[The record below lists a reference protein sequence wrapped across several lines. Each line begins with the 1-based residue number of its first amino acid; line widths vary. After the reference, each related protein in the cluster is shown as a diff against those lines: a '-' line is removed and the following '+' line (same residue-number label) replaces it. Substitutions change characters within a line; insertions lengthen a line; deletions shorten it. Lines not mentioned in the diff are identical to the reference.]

1 MKITPDHLTRGA
13 FIYVR
18 QSTVDQLANNHES
31 RLRQYGLAD
40 RARALGWT
48 DVTVIDDDLGRSGSG
63 VSRPGFE
70 RLLAAIC
77 EGRVGAVFAIE
88 ASRLARNGRD
98 WHTLIEFCG
107 LVGTVIVDEDGTY
120 EPRHPNDRLLLGMKG
135 TMSELEL
142 ALLRAR
148 SMEAL
153 KQKARRGEL
162 FFTVAVGYVKVGRE
176 KIEMDPDLRVREA
189 IGLVFTRF
197 AEMQS
202 IRQVFLSL
210 RGDQI
215 ALPYINSKS
224 SGQHQPLWKLPVY
237 ATVNNLLTNPVYAGA
252 YAFGRTGS
260 RMTIE
265 NGRKRILRGY
275 RKDRSDWAVLLVD
288 HHEGYLSWPDYERNQ
303 RLIADNANGKGMM
316 VRGAVR
322 KGEALLTG
330 LLRCGHCGRRLLVSY
345 NGTKGD
351 VGRYNCDATRN
362 NPGAD
367 ACISFGALR
376 VDEAVGGE
384 IVRLLQPLGV
394 EAAIHAITECEH
406 QSGEKQRQ
414 FELALEQARYEAA
427 RARRQYDTVD
437 PDNRL
442 VAGEL
447 ERRWNTALAAVRAL
461 EEELKALLRQRPA
474 ALSAEERQ
482 RLLQMGADLEAA
494 WHHPAANAVTRKR
507 IIRVVLREVVA
518 RVEDDQIHLLL
529 HWQGGDHTRLMVRKN
544 RRGQTRWSVEPET
557 MELIRAC
564 ARLMPDKAIA
574 GMLNRTGKRT
584 GRLNGWTQSRVRA
597 FRNTHGIAVYVVGEW
612 AERAEVTL
620 TEAARML
627 NLSPLT
633 VLRQI
638 RAGIIP
644 AEQYCKGAPWVIKR
658 RSIEDPNL
666 VERVKMCRK
675 GPSSS
680 NPDQK
685 TLVFDVAGWAL

>member
-1 MKITPDHLTRGA
+1 MKITPDHLARGA

-18 QSTVDQLANNHES
+18 QSTADQLANNHES
-31 RLRQYGLAD
+31 RRRQYGLAD

-107 LVGTVIVDEDGTY
+107 LVGTMMVDEDGIY
-120 EPRHPNDRLLLGMKG
+120 DARHPNDRLLLGMKG

-142 ALLRAR
+142 SLLRAR

-162 FFTVAVGYVKVGRE
+162 FSTVAVGYVKTGRG
-176 KIEMDPDLRVREA
+176 KIELDPDLRVREA
-189 IGLVFTRF
+189 IGVVFSRF

-210 RGDQI
+210 RADRLE
-215 ALPYINSKS
+215 LPYIDRKDAE
-224 SGQHQPLWKLPVY
+224 QARLMWKRPVY
-237 ATVNNLLTNPVYAGA
+237 STVNNLLTNPVYAGA

-260 RMTIE
+260 RTTIE
-265 NGRKRILRGY
+265 NGRKRILRGH
-275 RKDRSDWAVLLVD
+275 RKDRAEWVVLLVD
-288 HHEGYLSWPDYERNQ
+288 HHEGYLSWADYERNQ

-322 KGEALLTG
+322 KGEALLAG

-351 VGRYNCDATRN
+351 IGRYNCDAVRN
-362 NPGAD
+362 NPSAD
-367 ACISFGALR
+367 PCISFGSLR
-376 VDEAVGGE
+376 VDEAVGAE
-384 IVRLLQPLGV
+384 ILRLLQPLGV
-394 EAAIHAITECEH
+394 EAAIQAVTDREH
-406 QSGEKQRQ
+406 QAGEKQRQ
-414 FELALEQARYEAA
+414 VELALEHARYEAG
-427 RARRQYDTVD
+427 RARRQYDAID

-442 VAGEL
+442 VAAEL
-447 ERRWNTALAAVRAL
+447 ERRWNSALVAVCAL
-461 EEELKALLRQRPA
+461 EEDLQALIRQQPT
-474 ALSAEERQ
+474 ALSAEERE
-482 RLLQMGADLEAA
+482 RLLRMGHDLDAA
-494 WHHPAANAVTRKR
+494 WHHPSATAVTRKR

-518 RVEDDQIHLLL
+518 RVENDQIQLLL
-529 HWQGGDHTRLMVRKN
+529 HWQGGDHTRLTVKKN
-544 RRGQTRWSVEPET
+544 RRGQTRWCVEPQT
-557 MELIRAC
+557 TELIQVC

-584 GRLNGWTQSRVRA
+584 GRLNGWTQSRVRS
-597 FRNTHGIAVYVVGEW
+597 FRNTHGIAVHRDGEW
-612 AERAEVTL
+612 AERGEVTL
-620 TEAARML
+620 TEAARIL
-627 NLSPLT
+627 DLSPMT
-633 VLRQI
+633 VLRQL
-638 RAGIIP
+638 RAGTIP
-644 AEQYCKGAPWVIKR
+644 GEQYCKGAPWVIKR
-658 RSIEDPNL
+658 RNVEDL
-666 VERVKMCRK
+666 QRVERAKTGRK
-675 GPSSS
+675 GPPSSA
-680 NPDQK
+680 
-685 TLVFDVAGWAL
+685 VAQQPSLFQ

>member
-1 MKITPDHLTRGA
+1 MKITPDHLARGA
-13 FIYVR
+13 FVYIR
-18 QSTVDQLANNHES
+18 QSTIDQLVNNHES
-31 RLRQYGLAD
+31 RRRQYGLAE

-48 DVTVIDDDLGRSGSG
+48 DVTTIDDDLGRSGSG

-107 LVGTVIVDEDGTY
+107 LVGTVIVDEDGVY

-142 ALLRAR
+142 SLLRAR

-162 FFTVAVGYVKVGRE
+162 FFTVAVGYVKVGRD

-189 IGLVFTRF
+189 IRLVFARF

-210 RGDQI
+210 RADQI
-215 ALPYINSKS
+215 ALPYIDPKS
-224 SGQHQPLWKLPVY
+224 SGQLQLLWKPPVY

-265 NGRKRILRGY
+265 NGRKRILRGR
-275 RKDRSDWAVLLVD
+275 RKHRADWAVLLVD
-288 HHEGYLSWPDYERNQ
+288 HHEGYLSWADYERNQ

-322 KGEALLTG
+322 KGEALLAG

-351 VGRYNCDATRN
+351 IGRYHCDATRS
-362 NPGAD
+362 NPAV
-367 ACISFGALR
+367 APCISFGALR
-376 VDEAVGGE
+376 VDQAVGVE

-394 EAAIHAITECEH
+394 EAAVHAITDCEH
-406 QSGEKQRQ
+406 QAGEKQRQ
-414 FELALEQARYEAA
+414 LELALEQARFEAA
-427 RARRQYDTVD
+427 RARRQYDAVD

-447 ERRWNTALAAVRAL
+447 ERRWNAALVAVDTL
-461 EEELKALLRQRPA
+461 EKELEAVVRQRPA
-474 ALSAEERQ
+474 ALNTEERH

-494 WHHPAANAVTRKR
+494 WHHPAATAATRKR
-507 IIRVVLREVVA
+507 IIRAVLREVMA
-518 RVEDDQIHLLL
+518 RVEDDQIQLLL
-529 HWQGGDHTRLMVRKN
+529 HWQGGDHTHLTVKKN
-544 RRGQTRWSVEPET
+544 RRGQTRWTVEPET
-557 MELIRAC
+557 IDLIRAC

-584 GRLNGWTQSRVRA
+584 GRLNGWTQSRVRG
-597 FRNTHGIAVYVVGEW
+597 FRNAHGIAVYVDGEW
-612 AERAEVTL
+612 AERGEVTL

-627 NLSPLT
+627 DLSPMT
-633 VLRQI
+633 VLRWI

-658 RSIEDPNL
+658 RDVERQQL
-666 VERVKMCRK
+666 VERVKMSRK
-675 GPSSS
+675 GPSPAD
-680 NPDQK
+680 PDQQ
-685 TLVFDVAGWAL
+685 TLIFQ

>member
-1 MKITPDHLTRGA
+1 MMKIAPDHLARGA
-13 FIYVR
+13 FIYIR
-18 QSTVDQLANNHES
+18 QSTADQLANNHES
-31 RLRQYGLAD
+31 RRRQYGLAE

-107 LVGTVIVDEDGTY
+107 LVGTVIVDEDGVY

-142 ALLRAR
+142 SLLRAR

-153 KQKARRGEL
+153 KQKAGRGEL
-162 FFTVAVGYVKVGRE
+162 FFSVAVGYIKVGRD

-189 IGLVFTRF
+189 IGLVFARF

-210 RGDQI
+210 RADQI
-215 ALPYINSKS
+215 ALPYIDSNGPESRQLS
-224 SGQHQPLWKLPVY
+224 WKLPVY

-265 NGRKRILRGY
+265 NGRKRIVRGR

-288 HHEGYLSWPDYERNQ
+288 HHEGYLSWTEYERNQ
-303 RLIADNANGKGMM
+303 RVIADNANGKGMM
-316 VRGAVR
+316 ARGAVR
-322 KGEALLTG
+322 KGEALLAG
-330 LLRCGHCGRRLLVSY
+330 LVRCGHCGRRLLVSY
-345 NGTKGD
+345 NGTNGD
-351 VGRYNCDATRN
+351 IGRYNCDATRS
-362 NPGAD
+362 NPGTP

-376 VDEAVGGE
+376 VDEAVGAE

-394 EAAIHAITECEH
+394 EAAVRAITDGEH
-406 QSGEKQRQ
+406 QSVEKQRQ
-414 FELALEQARYEAA
+414 IELALEQARFEAI
-427 RARRQYDTVD
+427 RARRQYDAVD

-447 ERRWNTALAAVRAL
+447 ERRWNAALAAVATL
-461 EEELKALLRQRPA
+461 EEELKAVVRQRPA
-474 ALSAEERQ
+474 ALSAEERK
-482 RLLQMGADLEAA
+482 RLLELGADLETA
-494 WHHPAANAVTRKR
+494 WHHPAATAITRKR

-518 RVEDDQIHLLL
+518 RIEGDQILLML
-529 HWQGGDHTRLMVRKN
+529 HWQGGDHTHLTVRKN
-544 RRGQTRWSVEPET
+544 RRGQTRWVVEPET
-557 MELIRAC
+557 VGLIRHC

-597 FRNTHGIAVYVVGEW
+597 FRNTHGIGVYREGEW
-612 AERAEVTL
+612 AERDEITL
-620 TEAARML
+620 TDVATML
-627 NLSPLT
+627 DLSPIT

-638 RAGIIP
+638 KAGIIP
-644 AEQYCKGAPWVIKR
+644 AKQYCKGTPWVIKR
-658 RSIEDPNL
+658 QDIDLLLSERPRGHKDPL
-666 VERVKMCRK
+666 
-675 GPSSS
+675 ST
-680 NPDQK
+680 NPDQQ
-685 TLVFDVAGWAL
+685 TFIFQ

>member
-1 MKITPDHLTRGA
+1 MKITPDHLERGA
-13 FIYVR
+13 FIYIR
-18 QSTVDQLANNHES
+18 QSTADQLANNHES
-31 RLRQYGLAD
+31 RRRQYGLAE
-40 RARALGWT
+40 RAKQLGWA
-48 DVTVIDDDLGRSGSG
+48 TVEIVDDDLGRSGG
-63 VSRPGFE
+63 GIARPGFE

-77 EGRVGAVFAIE
+77 EARVGAVFAIE

-107 LVGTVIVDEDGTY
+107 LVGTVIVDEDGIY

-142 ALLRAR
+142 SLLRAR

-162 FFTVAVGYVKVGRE
+162 FFTVAVGYVKVGHD
-176 KIEMDPDLRVREA
+176 KIEMDPDLRVRGA
-189 IGLVFTRF
+189 VGLVFPLF

-215 ALPYINSKS
+215 ALPYINFKS
-224 SGQHQPLWKLPVY
+224 SGQRQLLWKLPVY

-260 RMTIE
+260 RVTIE

-316 VRGAVR
+316 VRGPVR
-322 KGEALLTG
+322 KGEPLLTG

-351 VGRYNCDATRN
+351 VGRYNCDATRS
-362 NPGAD
+362 NPGA
-367 ACISFGALR
+367 APCISFGALR
-376 VDEAVGGE
+376 VDEAVGAE

-394 EAAIHAITECEH
+394 EAAVRGITDSEH
-406 QSGEKQRQ
+406 QSDGKQRQ
-414 FELALEQARYEAA
+414 IELALEQARYDAA
-427 RARRQYDTVD
+427 RARRQYDAVD

-442 VAGEL
+442 VIGEL
-447 ERRWNTALAAVRAL
+447 ERRWNAVLVNVAAL
-461 EEELKALLRQRPA
+461 EEELEALVRRRPA
-474 ALSAEERQ
+474 ALSAEERP

-507 IIRVVLREVVA
+507 ILRVVLREVVA
-518 RVEDDQIHLLL
+518 RVEDDQIQLLL
-529 HWQGGDHTRLMVRKN
+529 HWQSGDHTRLTVRKN

-584 GRLNGWTQSRVRA
+584 GRLNGWTQSRVRG
-597 FRNTHGIAVYVVGEW
+597 FRNTHGIAVYVDGEW
-612 AERAEVTL
+612 AARGEVTL

-627 NLSPLT
+627 DLSPMT

-644 AEQYCKGAPWVIKR
+644 AEQYCNQPERKR
-658 RSIEDPNL
+658 
-666 VERVKMCRK
+666 
-675 GPSSS
+675 
-680 NPDQK
+680 
-685 TLVFDVAGWAL
+685 

>member
-1 MKITPDHLTRGA
+1 MKITPDHLARGA
-13 FIYVR
+13 FIYIR

-142 ALLRAR
+142 SLLRAR

-162 FFTVAVGYVKVGRE
+162 FFTVAVGYVKVGRD

-224 SGQHQPLWKLPVY
+224 SGQHQLLWKLPVY

-260 RMTIE
+260 RVMIE

-275 RKDRSDWAVLLVD
+275 RKNRSDWAVLLVD

-351 VGRYNCDATRN
+351 VGRYNCDATRS

-367 ACISFGALR
+367 PCISFGALR
-376 VDEAVGGE
+376 VDEAVGAE

-394 EAAIHAITECEH
+394 EAAVHAITECEH

-414 FELALEQARYEAA
+414 LELALEQARYEAA

-461 EEELKALLRQRPA
+461 EEELEALLRQRPA

-507 IIRVVLREVVA
+507 IVRVVLREVVA
-518 RVEDDQIHLLL
+518 RVEDDQIQLLL
-529 HWQGGDHTRLMVRKN
+529 HWQGGDHTRLTVRKN

-574 GMLNRTGKRT
+574 GLLNRTGKRT
-584 GRLNGWTQSRVRA
+584 GRLNGWTQSRVRS
-597 FRNTHGIAVYVVGEW
+597 FRNTHGIAVYADGEW
-612 AERAEVTL
+612 AERGEVTL
-620 TEAARML
+620 TEAARIL
-627 NLSPLT
+627 NLNPLT

-638 RAGIIP
+638 HAGIIP

-658 RSIEDPNL
+658 RSIEDPDL

-685 TLVFDVAGWAL
+685 TLVFQ

>member
-1 MKITPDHLTRGA
+1 MKITPDHLARGA

-142 ALLRAR
+142 SLLRAR

-153 KQKARRGEL
+153 KQKAQRGEL
-162 FFTVAVGYVKVGRE
+162 FFTVAVGYVKVGHD

-215 ALPYINSKS
+215 ELPYINSKS
-224 SGQHQPLWKLPVY
+224 SGQHQLLWKLPVY

-260 RMTIE
+260 RVTIE

-351 VGRYNCDATRN
+351 VGRYNCDATRS

-367 ACISFGALR
+367 PCISFGALR
-376 VDEAVGGE
+376 VDEAVGAE

-394 EAAIHAITECEH
+394 EAAVHAITECEH

-461 EEELKALLRQRPA
+461 EEELEALLRQRPA

-518 RVEDDQIHLLL
+518 RVEDDQIQLLL
-529 HWQGGDHTRLMVRKN
+529 HWQGGDHTRLTVRKN

-584 GRLNGWTQSRVRA
+584 GRLNGWTQSRVRG
-597 FRNTHGIAVYVVGEW
+597 FRNTHGIAVYADDEW
-612 AERAEVTL
+612 AERGEVTL

-633 VLRQI
+633 VLRHI

-658 RSIEDPNL
+658 RSIEDPDL

-685 TLVFDVAGWAL
+685 TLIFQ

>member
-1 MKITPDHLTRGA
+1 MKITPDHLGRGA
-13 FIYVR
+13 FIYIR
-18 QSTVDQLANNHES
+18 QSTADQLANNHES
-31 RLRQYGLAD
+31 RRRQYGLAE
-40 RARALGWT
+40 RARTLGWT
-48 DVTVIDDDLGRSGSG
+48 NVTVIDDDLGRSGSG

-107 LVGTVIVDEDGTY
+107 LVGTVIVDEDGIY

-142 ALLRAR
+142 SLLRAR
-148 SMEAL
+148 STEAL

-162 FFTVAVGYVKVGRE
+162 FFTVAVGYIKVGRD

-189 IGLVFTRF
+189 IGLVFARF
-197 AEMQS
+197 TEMQS
-202 IRQVFLSL
+202 VRQVFLSL
-210 RGDQI
+210 RADQI
-215 ALPYINSKS
+215 ALPYIDSKS
-224 SGQHQPLWKLPVY
+224 SGQHQLLWKPPVY

-252 YAFGRTGS
+252 YVFGRTGS

-275 RKDRSDWAVLLVD
+275 RKNRSDWAVLLVD
-288 HHEGYLSWPDYERNQ
+288 HHEGYLSWADYERNQ

-322 KGEALLTG
+322 KGEALLVG

-351 VGRYNCDATRN
+351 IGRYHCDATRSD
-362 NPGAD
+362 PA
-367 ACISFGALR
+367 AAPCISFGALR
-376 VDEAVGGE
+376 VDQAVGAE

-394 EAAIHAITECEH
+394 DAAVRAITDCEH
-406 QSGEKQRQ
+406 QAGEKQRQ
-414 FELALEQARYEAA
+414 LELALEQARYEAA
-427 RARRQYDTVD
+427 RARRQYDAVD

-447 ERRWNTALAAVRAL
+447 ERRWDAALAAVEVIEKEL
-461 EEELKALLRQRPA
+461 ETLVRQRPV
-474 ALSAEERQ
+474 ALDAEERQ

-494 WHHPAANAVTRKR
+494 WHHPAATAVTRKR
-507 IIRVVLREVVA
+507 LIRAVMREVVA
-518 RVEDDQIHLLL
+518 RVEDDQVQLLL
-529 HWQGGDHTRLMVRKN
+529 HWQGGDHTRLTVRKN
-544 RRGQTRWSVEPET
+544 RRGQTRWAVEPE
-557 MELIRAC
+557 MVDLIRTC

-584 GRLNGWTQSRVRA
+584 GRLNGWTQSRVRG
-597 FRNTHGIAVYVVGEW
+597 FRNTHGIAVYVEGEW
-612 AERAEVTL
+612 AARGEVTL

-627 NLSPLT
+627 DLSPMT

-658 RSIEDPNL
+658 QDIENQPRAKT
-666 VERVKMCRK
+666 ERK
-675 GPSSS
+675 GPLSS
-680 NPDQK
+680 NPGQQ
-685 TLVFDVAGWAL
+685 ALIFQ

>member
-1 MKITPDHLTRGA
+1 MKITPDHLARGA
-13 FIYVR
+13 FIYIR

-142 ALLRAR
+142 SLLRAR

-162 FFTVAVGYVKVGRE
+162 FFTVAVGYVKVGRD

-215 ALPYINSKS
+215 ALPYINSKN
-224 SGQHQPLWKLPVY
+224 SGQHQLLWKLPVY

-260 RMTIE
+260 RVMIE

-322 KGEALLTG
+322 KGEALLAG

-351 VGRYNCDATRN
+351 VGRYNCDATRS

-367 ACISFGALR
+367 PCISFGALR
-376 VDEAVGGE
+376 VDEAVGAE

-394 EAAIHAITECEH
+394 EAAVHAITECEH

-414 FELALEQARYEAA
+414 LELALEQARYEAA

-461 EEELKALLRQRPA
+461 EEELEALLRQRPA

-507 IIRVVLREVVA
+507 IVRVVLREVVA
-518 RVEDDQIHLLL
+518 RVEDDQIQLLL
-529 HWQGGDHTRLMVRKN
+529 HWQGGDHTRLTVRKN

-574 GMLNRTGKRT
+574 GLLNRTGKRT
-584 GRLNGWTQSRVRA
+584 GRLNGWTQSRVRS
-597 FRNTHGIAVYVVGEW
+597 FRNTHGIAVYADGEW
-612 AERAEVTL
+612 AERGEVTL

-627 NLSPLT
+627 NLNPLT

-638 RAGIIP
+638 HAGIIP

-658 RSIEDPNL
+658 RSIEDPDL

-685 TLVFDVAGWAL
+685 TLVFQ

>member
-1 MKITPDHLTRGA
+1 MKIMPDHLARGA

-18 QSTVDQLANNHES
+18 QSTADQLANNHES
-31 RLRQYGLAD
+31 RRRQYGLAD
-40 RARALGWT
+40 RAGSLGWT

-63 VSRPGFE
+63 VNRPGFE

-98 WHTLIEFCG
+98 WHTLIDFCG
-107 LVGTVIVDEDGTY
+107 LVGTLIVDEDGIY

-142 ALLRAR
+142 SLLRAR

-176 KIEMDPDLRVREA
+176 KIDMDPDLRVREA
-189 IGLVFTRF
+189 IRLVFTRF

-210 RGDQI
+210 RADQI
-215 ALPYINSKS
+215 LLPSINSKT
-224 SGQHQPLWKLPVY
+224 SGQPQLLWKLPVY

-260 RMTIE
+260 RITIE

-288 HHEGYLSWPDYERNQ
+288 HHEGYLSWTEYERNQ

-316 VRGAVR
+316 VRGSVR
-322 KGEALLTG
+322 KGEALLAG
-330 LLRCGHCGRRLLVSY
+330 LLRCGHCGRKLLVSY

-351 VGRYNCDATRN
+351 IGRYNCDAARS

-367 ACISFGALR
+367 PCISFGALR
-376 VDEAVGGE
+376 VDEGVGGE
-384 IVRLLQPLGV
+384 IVRFLQPLGV
-394 EAAIHAITECEH
+394 EAAIRAIEDCER
-406 QSGEKQRQ
+406 QAGEKQRQ
-414 FELALEQARYEAA
+414 VELALEQARYEAA
-427 RARRQYDTVD
+427 RARRQYDAVD

-442 VAGEL
+442 VASEL
-447 ERRWNTALAAVRAL
+447 ERRWNAALVTLRGLEKEL
-461 EEELKALLRQRPA
+461 EELARQRPA
-474 ALSAEERQ
+474 TLSAEERQ

-494 WHHPAANAVTRKR
+494 WHHPAATAGTRKR
-507 IIRVVLREVVA
+507 IVRAVLHEVVA
-518 RVEDDQIHLLL
+518 RVEDDQIQLLL
-529 HWQGGDHTRLMVRKN
+529 HWQGGDHTRLTVRKN

-557 MELIRAC
+557 IELIRAC

-584 GRLNGWTQSRVRA
+584 GRLNGWTQSRVRG
-597 FRNTHGIAVYVVGEW
+597 FRNTHAIAVHRDGEW
-612 AERAEVTL
+612 AERGEITL
-620 TEAARML
+620 TETASML
-627 NLSPLT
+627 NLSPIT

-644 AEQYCKGAPWVIKR
+644 ADQYCKGAPWVIKR
-658 RSIEDPNL
+658 RDVESL
-666 VERVKMCRK
+666 VERIQRRRDQ
-675 GPSSS
+675 PASA
-680 NPDQK
+680 NPDQ
-685 TLVFDVAGWAL
+685 TILVFQ

>member
-1 MKITPDHLTRGA
+1 MKITPDHLGRGA
-13 FIYVR
+13 FIYIR
-18 QSTVDQLANNHES
+18 QSTADQLANNHES
-31 RLRQYGLAD
+31 RRRQYGLAE
-40 RARALGWT
+40 RARTLGWT

-107 LVGTVIVDEDGTY
+107 LVGTVIVDEDGIY

-142 ALLRAR
+142 SLLRAR
-148 SMEAL
+148 STEAL

-162 FFTVAVGYVKVGRE
+162 FFTVAVGYIKVGRD

-189 IGLVFTRF
+189 IGLVFARF
-197 AEMQS
+197 TEMQS
-202 IRQVFLSL
+202 VRQVFLSL
-210 RGDQI
+210 RADQI
-215 ALPYINSKS
+215 ALPYIDSKS
-224 SGQHQPLWKLPVY
+224 SGQHQLLWKPPVY

-252 YAFGRTGS
+252 YVFGRTGS
-260 RMTIE
+260 RVTIE

-275 RKDRSDWAVLLVD
+275 RKNRSDWAVLLVD
-288 HHEGYLSWPDYERNQ
+288 HHEGYLSWADYERNQ

-322 KGEALLTG
+322 KGEALLVG

-351 VGRYNCDATRN
+351 IGRYHCDATRSD
-362 NPGAD
+362 PA
-367 ACISFGALR
+367 AAPCISFGALR
-376 VDEAVGGE
+376 VDQAVGAE

-394 EAAIHAITECEH
+394 DAAVRAITDCEH
-406 QSGEKQRQ
+406 QAGEKQRQ
-414 FELALEQARYEAA
+414 LELALEQARYEAA
-427 RARRQYDTVD
+427 RARRQYDAVD

-447 ERRWNTALAAVRAL
+447 ERRWDAALAAVEML
-461 EEELKALLRQRPA
+461 EKELETLVRQQPA
-474 ALSAEERQ
+474 ALDAEERQ

-494 WHHPAANAVTRKR
+494 WHHPAATAVTRKR
-507 IIRVVLREVVA
+507 LIRAVMREVVA
-518 RVEDDQIHLLL
+518 RVEDDQVQLLL
-529 HWQGGDHTRLMVRKN
+529 HWQGGDHTRLTVRKN
-544 RRGQTRWSVEPET
+544 RRGQTRWAVEPE
-557 MELIRAC
+557 MVDLIRTC

-584 GRLNGWTQSRVRA
+584 GRLNGWTQSRVRG
-597 FRNTHGIAVYVVGEW
+597 FRNTHGIAVYVEGEW
-612 AERAEVTL
+612 AARGEVTL

-627 NLSPLT
+627 DLSPMT
-633 VLRQI
+633 VLRRI

-644 AEQYCKGAPWVIKR
+644 AEQYWGVR
-658 RSIEDPNL
+658 
-666 VERVKMCRK
+666 
-675 GPSSS
+675 
-680 NPDQK
+680 
-685 TLVFDVAGWAL
+685 

>member
-1 MKITPDHLTRGA
+1 MKITPDHLARGA

-31 RLRQYGLAD
+31 RRRQYGLAE
-40 RARALGWT
+40 RARTLGWT

-70 RLLAAIC
+70 RLLTAIC

-107 LVGTVIVDEDGTY
+107 LVGTVIVDEDGVY

-142 ALLRAR
+142 SLLRAR

-162 FFTVAVGYVKVGRE
+162 FFSVAVGYVKVGRD

-189 IGLVFTRF
+189 IGLVFARF

-210 RGDQI
+210 RADQI
-215 ALPYINSKS
+215 SLPYIASKE
-224 SGQHQPLWKLPVY
+224 SGPRQLLWKLPAY

-260 RMTIE
+260 RMMIE
-265 NGRKRILRGY
+265 NGRKRILRGH

-288 HHEGYLSWPDYERNQ
+288 HHEGYLSWADYERNQ

-322 KGEALLTG
+322 KGEALLAG
-330 LLRCGHCGRRLLVSY
+330 LVRCGHCGRRLLVSY

-351 VGRYNCDATRN
+351 IGRYNCDATRN
-362 NPGAD
+362 NPGAPP
-367 ACISFGALR
+367 CISFGALR
-376 VDEAVGGE
+376 VDEAVGAE

-394 EAAIHAITECEH
+394 EAAVRAITDSEH
-406 QSGEKQRQ
+406 QRAEKQRQ
-414 FELALEQARYEAA
+414 TELALEQARYEAA
-427 RARRQYDTVD
+427 RARRQYDAVD

-447 ERRWNTALAAVRAL
+447 ERRWNAALAAVATL
-461 EEELKALLRQRPA
+461 EEELESLVRQRPV
-474 ALSAEERQ
+474 ALSAAERLH
-482 RLLQMGADLEAA
+482 LLQLGTDLEAA
-494 WHHPAANAVTRKR
+494 WHHPAATAVTRKR
-507 IIRVVLREVVA
+507 IIRVVLHEVVA
-518 RVEDDQIHLLL
+518 RIDGEQIQLLL
-529 HWQGGDHTRLMVRKN
+529 HWQGGDHTRLVVRKN
-544 RRGQTRWSVEPET
+544 RRGQTRWAVEPET
-557 MELIRAC
+557 VDLIRTC

-584 GRLNGWTQSRVRA
+584 GRLNGWTQSRVRT
-597 FRNTHGIAVYVVGEW
+597 FRNTHGIAVYREGEW
-612 AERAEVTL
+612 AERGEMTL
-620 TEAARML
+620 TDVAKML
-627 NLSPLT
+627 DLSPIT

-638 RAGIIP
+638 NAGIIP
-644 AEQYCKGAPWVIKR
+644 AKQYCKGAPWVITR
-658 RSIEDPNL
+658 QDLEGQHLIERFSAAGRKDP
-666 VERVKMCRK
+666 
-675 GPSSS
+675 PSP
-680 NPDQK
+680 NPDQQ
-685 TLVFDVAGWAL
+685 ALIFQ

>member
-1 MKITPDHLTRGA
+1 MKITPDHLARGA
-13 FIYVR
+13 FVYIR
-18 QSTVDQLANNHES
+18 QSTIDQLVNNHES
-31 RLRQYGLAD
+31 RRRQYGLAE

-48 DVTVIDDDLGRSGSG
+48 DVTTIDDDLGRSGSG

-107 LVGTVIVDEDGTY
+107 LVGTVIVDEDGVY

-142 ALLRAR
+142 SLLRAR

-162 FFTVAVGYVKVGRE
+162 FFTVAVGYVKVGRD

-189 IGLVFTRF
+189 IRLVFARF

-210 RGDQI
+210 RADQI
-215 ALPYINSKS
+215 ALPYIDPKS
-224 SGQHQPLWKLPVY
+224 SGQPQLLWKPPVY

-265 NGRKRILRGY
+265 NGRKRILRGR
-275 RKDRSDWAVLLVD
+275 RKHRADWAVLLVD
-288 HHEGYLSWPDYERNQ
+288 HHEGYLSWADYERNQ

-322 KGEALLTG
+322 KGEALLAG

-351 VGRYNCDATRN
+351 IGRYHCDATRS
-362 NPGAD
+362 NPAV
-367 ACISFGALR
+367 APCISFGALR
-376 VDEAVGGE
+376 VDQAVGVE

-394 EAAIHAITECEH
+394 EAAVHAITDCEH
-406 QSGEKQRQ
+406 QAGEKQRQ
-414 FELALEQARYEAA
+414 LELALEQARFEAA
-427 RARRQYDTVD
+427 RARRQYDAVD

-447 ERRWNTALAAVRAL
+447 ERRWNAALAAVDTL
-461 EEELKALLRQRPA
+461 EKELEAVVRQRPA
-474 ALSAEERQ
+474 ALNTEERH

-494 WHHPAANAVTRKR
+494 WHHPAATAATRKR
-507 IIRVVLREVVA
+507 IIRAVLREVMA
-518 RVEDDQIHLLL
+518 RVEDDQIQLLL
-529 HWQGGDHTRLMVRKN
+529 HWQGGDHTHLTVKKN
-544 RRGQTRWSVEPET
+544 RRGQTRWTVEPET
-557 MELIRAC
+557 IDLIRAC

-584 GRLNGWTQSRVRA
+584 GRLNGWTQSRVRG
-597 FRNTHGIAVYVVGEW
+597 FRNAHGIAVYVDGEW
-612 AERAEVTL
+612 AERGEVTL

-627 NLSPLT
+627 DLSPMT
-633 VLRQI
+633 VLRWI

-658 RSIEDPNL
+658 RDVERQQL
-666 VERVKMCRK
+666 VERVKMSRK
-675 GPSSS
+675 GPSPAD
-680 NPDQK
+680 PDQQ
-685 TLVFDVAGWAL
+685 TLIFQ

>member
-1 MKITPDHLTRGA
+1 MKITPDHLARGA
-13 FIYVR
+13 FIYIR
-18 QSTVDQLANNHES
+18 QSTADQLANNHES
-31 RLRQYGLAD
+31 RRRQYGLAD

-107 LVGTVIVDEDGTY
+107 LVGTMMVDEDGIY
-120 EPRHPNDRLLLGMKG
+120 DARHPNDRLLLGMKG

-142 ALLRAR
+142 SLLRAR

-162 FFTVAVGYVKVGRE
+162 FFTVAVGYVKAGRDR
-176 KIEMDPDLRVREA
+176 IEMDPDLRAREA
-189 IGLVFTRF
+189 IGLVFSRF
-197 AEMQS
+197 SEMQS

-210 RGDQI
+210 RADRI
-215 ALPYINSKS
+215 ELPYVNKDSE
-224 SGQHQPLWKLPVY
+224 QARLMWKLPVY
-237 ATVNNLLTNPVYAGA
+237 ATVSNLLTNPVYAGA

-260 RMTIE
+260 RTTIE
-265 NGRKRILRGY
+265 NGRKRVLRGH
-275 RKDRSDWAVLLVD
+275 RKDRAEWAVLLVD
-288 HHEGYLSWPDYERNQ
+288 HHEGYLSWADFERNQ

-322 KGEALLTG
+322 KGEALLAG

-351 VGRYNCDATRN
+351 IGRYNCDAVRH
-362 NPGAD
+362 NPSVD
-367 ACISFGALR
+367 PCISFGSLR
-376 VDEAVGGE
+376 VDEAVGIE

-394 EAAIHAITECEH
+394 EAAIRAVTDCEH
-406 QSGEKQRQ
+406 QAGEKQRQ
-414 FELALEQARYEAA
+414 IELALEHARYEAG
-427 RARRQYDTVD
+427 RARRQYDAID

-442 VAGEL
+442 VAAEL
-447 ERRWNTALAAVRAL
+447 ERRWNSTLAAVCAL
-461 EEELKALLRQRPA
+461 EEELQALVRQRST
-474 ALSAEERQ
+474 ALSAEERE
-482 RLLQMGADLEAA
+482 RLLCMGHDLETA
-494 WHHPAANAVTRKR
+494 WHHPSATAITRKR

-518 RVEDDQIHLLL
+518 RVEDDQIQLLL
-529 HWQGGDHTRLMVRKN
+529 HWQGGDHTSLTVKKN
-544 RRGQTRWSVEPET
+544 RRGQTRWSVEPQT
-557 MELIRAC
+557 TELIRAC

-584 GRLNGWTQSRVRA
+584 GRLNGWTQSRVRS
-597 FRNTHGIAVYVVGEW
+597 FRNTHEIAVYRDGEW
-612 AERAEVTL
+612 AERGEVTL

-627 NLSPLT
+627 DLSPMT
-633 VLRQI
+633 VLRQL

-658 RSIEDPNL
+658 RHLEDQQR
-666 VERVKMCRK
+666 VERSKTGRK
-675 GPSSS
+675 GPPSS
-680 NPDQK
+680 
-685 TLVFDVAGWAL
+685 AGAQQPSLFQ

>member
-1 MKITPDHLTRGA
+1 MKITPEHLARGA

-31 RLRQYGLAD
+31 RRRQYGLAD

-107 LVGTVIVDEDGTY
+107 LVGTVIVDEDGVY

-142 ALLRAR
+142 SLLRAR

-162 FFTVAVGYVKVGRE
+162 FFTVAVGYVKVGRD

-189 IGLVFTRF
+189 IRLVFARF

-210 RGDQI
+210 RVDQI
-215 ALPYINSKS
+215 ALPYIDPKS
-224 SGQHQPLWKLPVY
+224 SGQPQLLWKPPVY

-265 NGRKRILRGY
+265 NGRKRILRGR
-275 RKDRSDWAVLLVD
+275 RKHRSDWAVLLVD
-288 HHEGYLSWPDYERNQ
+288 HHEGYLSWADYERNQ

-322 KGEALLTG
+322 KGEALLAG

-351 VGRYNCDATRN
+351 IGRYHCDATRS
-362 NPGAD
+362 NPAV
-367 ACISFGALR
+367 APCISFGALR
-376 VDEAVGGE
+376 VDQAVGVE

-394 EAAIHAITECEH
+394 EAAVHAITDCEH
-406 QSGEKQRQ
+406 QAGEKQRQ
-414 FELALEQARYEAA
+414 LELALEQARFEAA
-427 RARRQYDTVD
+427 RARRQYDAVD

-447 ERRWNTALAAVRAL
+447 ERRWNAALVAVDTL
-461 EEELKALLRQRPA
+461 EKELEAVVRQRPA
-474 ALSAEERQ
+474 ALNTEERH

-494 WHHPAANAVTRKR
+494 WHHPAATAATRKR
-507 IIRVVLREVVA
+507 IIRAVLREVMA
-518 RVEDDQIHLLL
+518 RVEDDQIQLLL
-529 HWQGGDHTRLMVRKN
+529 HWQGGDHTRLTVKKN
-544 RRGQTRWSVEPET
+544 RRGQTRWTVEPET
-557 MELIRAC
+557 IDLIRAC

-584 GRLNGWTQSRVRA
+584 GRLNGWTQSRVRG
-597 FRNTHGIAVYVVGEW
+597 FRNAHGIAVYVDGEW
-612 AERAEVTL
+612 AERGEVTL

-627 NLSPLT
+627 DLSPMT
-633 VLRQI
+633 VLRWI

-644 AEQYCKGAPWVIKR
+644 AAQYCKGAPWVIKR
-658 RSIEDPNL
+658 RDVQRQQL
-666 VERVKMCRK
+666 VERAKMSRK
-675 GPSSS
+675 GPPPAD
-680 NPDQK
+680 PDQQ
-685 TLVFDVAGWAL
+685 TLIFQ

>member
-1 MKITPDHLTRGA
+1 MKITPDHLARGA
-13 FIYVR
+13 FIYIR

-142 ALLRAR
+142 SLLRAR

-162 FFTVAVGYVKVGRE
+162 FFTVAVGYVKVGRD

-215 ALPYINSKS
+215 ALPYINSKN
-224 SGQHQPLWKLPVY
+224 SGQHQLLWKLPVY

-260 RMTIE
+260 RVMIE

-275 RKDRSDWAVLLVD
+275 RKNRSDWAVLLVD

-330 LLRCGHCGRRLLVSY
+330 LLRCGHCGRRLLISY

-351 VGRYNCDATRN
+351 VGRYNCDATRS

-367 ACISFGALR
+367 PCISFGALR
-376 VDEAVGGE
+376 VDEAVGAE

-394 EAAIHAITECEH
+394 EAAVHAITECEH

-414 FELALEQARYEAA
+414 LELALEQARYEAA
-427 RARRQYDTVD
+427 RARRQYDSVD

-461 EEELKALLRQRPA
+461 EEELEALLRQRPA

-507 IIRVVLREVVA
+507 IVRVVLREVVA
-518 RVEDDQIHLLL
+518 RVEDDQIQLLL
-529 HWQGGDHTRLMVRKN
+529 HWQGGDHTRLTVRKN

-574 GMLNRTGKRT
+574 GLLNRTGKRT
-584 GRLNGWTQSRVRA
+584 GRLNGWTQSRVRS
-597 FRNTHGIAVYVVGEW
+597 FRNTHGIAVYADGEW
-612 AERAEVTL
+612 AERGEVTL

-627 NLSPLT
+627 NLNPLT

-638 RAGIIP
+638 HAGIIP

-658 RSIEDPNL
+658 RSIEDPDL

-685 TLVFDVAGWAL
+685 TLVFQ

>member
-1 MKITPDHLTRGA
+1 MKITPDHLARGA
-13 FIYVR
+13 FIYIR

-40 RARALGWT
+40 HARALGWT
-48 DVTVIDDDLGRSGSG
+48 DVTIIDDDLGRSGSG

-120 EPRHPNDRLLLGMKG
+120 EPRLPNDRLLLGMKG

-142 ALLRAR
+142 SLLRAR

-162 FFTVAVGYVKVGRE
+162 FFTVAVGYVKVGRD

-215 ALPYINSKS
+215 ALPYIS
-224 SGQHQPLWKLPVY
+224 SGQHQLLWKLPVY
-237 ATVNNLLTNPVYAGA
+237 ATVSNLLTNPVYAGA

-260 RMTIE
+260 RVMIE

-275 RKDRSDWAVLLVD
+275 RKDRSEWAVLLVD

-316 VRGAVR
+316 VRGAVP
-322 KGEALLTG
+322 KGEALLAG

-351 VGRYNCDATRN
+351 VGRYNCDATRS

-367 ACISFGALR
+367 PCISFGALR
-376 VDEAVGGE
+376 VDEAVGAE

-394 EAAIHAITECEH
+394 EAAVHAITECEH
-406 QSGEKQRQ
+406 QSGERQRQ
-414 FELALEQARYEAA
+414 LELALEQARYEAV

-447 ERRWNTALAAVRAL
+447 ERRWNTALAAVRTL
-461 EEELKALLRQRPA
+461 EEELEALIRQRPA

-494 WHHPAANAVTRKR
+494 WHHPTANAVTRKR

-518 RVEDDQIHLLL
+518 RVEDDQIQLLL
-529 HWQGGDHTRLMVRKN
+529 HWQGGDHTRLTVRKN

-574 GMLNRTGKRT
+574 GLLNRTGIRT
-584 GRLNGWTQSRVRA
+584 GRLNGWTQSRVRS
-597 FRNTHGIAVYVVGEW
+597 FRNTHGIAVYADGEW
-612 AERAEVTL
+612 AERGEVTL

-627 NLSPLT
+627 NLNPLT

-638 RAGIIP
+638 HAGIIP

-658 RSIEDPNL
+658 RSIEDPDL
-666 VERVKMCRK
+666 VERIKMGRK

-685 TLVFDVAGWAL
+685 TLVFQ

>member
-1 MKITPDHLTRGA
+1 MKITPDHLARGA

-142 ALLRAR
+142 SLLRAR

-153 KQKARRGEL
+153 KQKAQRGEL
-162 FFTVAVGYVKVGRE
+162 FFTVAVGYVKVGHD

-215 ALPYINSKS
+215 ELPYINSKS
-224 SGQHQPLWKLPVY
+224 SEQHQLLWKLPVY

-260 RMTIE
+260 RVTIE

-351 VGRYNCDATRN
+351 VGRYNCDATRS

-367 ACISFGALR
+367 PCISFGALR
-376 VDEAVGGE
+376 VDEAVGAE

-394 EAAIHAITECEH
+394 EAAVHAITECEH

-461 EEELKALLRQRPA
+461 EEELEALLRQRPA

-518 RVEDDQIHLLL
+518 RVEDDQIQLLL
-529 HWQGGDHTRLMVRKN
+529 HWQGGDHTRLTVRKN

-584 GRLNGWTQSRVRA
+584 GRLNGWTQSRVRG
-597 FRNTHGIAVYVVGEW
+597 FRNTHGIAVYVDDEW
-612 AERAEVTL
+612 AERGEVTL

-633 VLRQI
+633 VLRHI

-658 RSIEDPNL
+658 RSIEDPDL

-685 TLVFDVAGWAL
+685 TLIFQ

>member
-1 MKITPDHLTRGA
+1 MKITPDHLARGA

-142 ALLRAR
+142 SLLRAR

-215 ALPYINSKS
+215 ALPYINFKS
-224 SGQHQPLWKLPVY
+224 SGQRQLLWKLPVY

-260 RMTIE
+260 RVTIE

-351 VGRYNCDATRN
+351 VGRYNCDATRS

-367 ACISFGALR
+367 PCISFGALR
-376 VDEAVGGE
+376 VDGAVGAE

-394 EAAIHAITECEH
+394 EAAVHAITECEH

-414 FELALEQARYEAA
+414 LDLALEQARYEAA

-447 ERRWNTALAAVRAL
+447 ERRWNTALAAVRTL
-461 EEELKALLRQRPA
+461 EEELEALLRQRPA

-507 IIRVVLREVVA
+507 IIRVVLREVMA
-518 RVEDDQIHLLL
+518 RVEDDQIQLLL
-529 HWQGGDHTRLMVRKN
+529 HWQGGDHTRLTVRKN

-574 GMLNRTGKRT
+574 GLLNRTGKRT
-584 GRLNGWTQSRVRA
+584 GRLNGWTQSRVRS
-597 FRNTHGIAVYVVGEW
+597 FRNTHGIAVYADGEW
-612 AERAEVTL
+612 AERGEVTL
-620 TEAARML
+620 TEAARIL
-627 NLSPLT
+627 NLNPLT

-638 RAGIIP
+638 HAGIIP

-658 RSIEDPNL
+658 RSIEDPDL
-666 VERVKMCRK
+666 VERRK

-685 TLVFDVAGWAL
+685 TLVFQ

>member
-1 MKITPDHLTRGA
+1 MKITPDHLARGA

-18 QSTVDQLANNHES
+18 QSTVDQLLNNHES

-142 ALLRAR
+142 SLLRAR

-162 FFTVAVGYVKVGRE
+162 FFTVAVGYVKAGRD
-176 KIEMDPDLRVREA
+176 KIVMDPNLRVREA

-210 RGDQI
+210 RADRI
-215 ALPYINSKS
+215 SLPYADTKS
-224 SGQHQPLWKLPVY
+224 SGQYQLLWKLPVY
-237 ATVNNLLTNPVYAGA
+237 TTVSNLLTNPVYAGA

-260 RMTIE
+260 RVMIE
-265 NGRKRILRGY
+265 NGRKRVLRGY
-275 RKDRSDWAVLLVD
+275 RKDRADWAVLLVD
-288 HHEGYLSWPDYERNQ
+288 HHEGYLSWPEYERNQ

-322 KGEALLTG
+322 RGEALLAG

-345 NGTKGD
+345 NGTNGD
-351 VGRYNCDATRN
+351 VGRYNCDATRSS
-362 NPGAD
+362 PGTAS
-367 ACISFGALR
+367 CISFGALR

-394 EAAIHAITECEH
+394 EAAVQAITECEQ

-414 FELALEQARYEAA
+414 LELALEQARYEAA

-447 ERRWNTALAAVRAL
+447 ERRWNAALAAVRAL
-461 EEELKALLRQRPA
+461 EEELEALLRQRPA

-482 RLLQMGADLEAA
+482 RLLQMGADLQAA
-494 WHHPAANAVTRKR
+494 WHHPAATAATRKR

-518 RVEDDQIHLLL
+518 RIEDDQIQLLL
-529 HWQGGDHTRLMVRKN
+529 HWQGGDHTRLAVRKN
-544 RRGQTRWSVEPET
+544 RRGQTRWRVEAET
-557 MELIRAC
+557 ADLIREC

-574 GMLNRTGKRT
+574 GLLNRIGKRT
-584 GRLNGWTQSRVRA
+584 GRLNGWTQSRVRS
-597 FRNTHGIAVYVVGEW
+597 FRNTHAIAVYVDG
-612 AERAEVTL
+612 ERAERGEIAL
-620 TEAARML
+620 MEAAEML
-627 NLSPLT
+627 NLSALT
-633 VLRQI
+633 TLRKI
-638 RAGIIP
+638 HAGVIP
-644 AEQYCKGAPWVIKR
+644 ATQYCKGAPWVIKR
-658 RSIEDPNL
+658 RDIEDL
-666 VERVKMCRK
+666 VDCIKTNSK
-675 GPSSS
+675 GSASSD
-680 NPDQK
+680 PDQQS
-685 TLVFDVAGWAL
+685 LIFQ